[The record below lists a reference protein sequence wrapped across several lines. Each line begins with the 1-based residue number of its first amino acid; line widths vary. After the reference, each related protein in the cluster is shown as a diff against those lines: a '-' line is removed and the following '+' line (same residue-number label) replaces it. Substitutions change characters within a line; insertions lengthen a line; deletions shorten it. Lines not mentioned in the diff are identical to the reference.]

1 MKKEIEPEK
10 FYKSLYRECPET
22 SKMFSIFP
30 ILFTDKRSSLGF
42 YSLLILASVG
52 IEFYFDT
59 YLLGIFIPFIIIA
72 EHRRIVLTR
81 ETVLDMCMESEI
93 FYEWEAKQNSEFL
106 EKSQMNFGLSDRDRC
121 DYFYERINYVDC
133 INPIN
138 YIKRHYGFLL
148 LVSFIIFL
156 GILIF

>member
-1 MKKEIEPEK
+1 MESKSEN
-10 FYKSLYRECPET
+10 FYISLYSECRET
-22 SKMFSIFP
+22 SKMFRTIPIF
-30 ILFTDKRSSLGF
+30 FTKKISSLLF
-42 YSLLILASVG
+42 YLSLILISVG
-52 IEFYFDT
+52 IEFHFDT

-93 FYEWEAKQNSEFL
+93 FYEWEAKQDSEFL